1 MSYGIP
7 YRGSKN
13 TIAKRIIDL
22 LPRADTFVDLFAGG
36 CAMTHCAMGSGK
48 YRNFIANDIGDAPQ
62 LFANAIA
69 GKYRDERHWI
79 SREDFFALKDSDPY
93 IRLCW
98 SFGNGGGQYLY
109 SKEIEPWKRALH
121 YARVFGDRGEL
132 LKFGIVSDGSYS
144 DIVAHLDQY
153 KEKYIRWYWENKM
166 NTPAEL
172 ILQIEDTETE
182 IAKTKEELRQ
192 YLCDALRASGLTQA
206 EVGRRLGTQM
216 QGHYFGRS
224 QWEFPTE
231 EHYNRMREFMSLKPY
246 AEAYGYL
253 SQLITLGRLK
263 SMRSLEKL
271 ENFQRKEREQSAQN
285 LQGLRQK
292 IQLLQGDY
300 RSVHTPLDCVIY
312 CDPPYKDT
320 AGYGV
325 DFDHEAF
332 YEWARQQTA
341 PLFISEYQMP
351 DDFVCVATI
360 PKVSGASGRGAK
372 ITEEKLFVP
381 RHQYTA
387 NIIPRQLSLF

>member
-69 GKYRDERHWI
+69 GKYRDERRWI
-79 SREDFFALKDSDPY
+79 SREDFFALKDTDPY

-98 SFGNGGGQYLY
+98 SFGNSGGQYMY
-109 SKEIEPWKRALH
+109 SKEVEPWKRALH
-121 YARVFGDRGEL
+121 YAKVFGDRGEL
-132 LKFGIVSDGSYS
+132 LKFGIVSDGSRA
-144 DIVAHLDQY
+144 DIQAHHAEY
-153 KEKYIRWYWENKM
+153 KERYIRWYMENRM
-166 NTPAEL
+166 NTSAEL
-172 ILQIEDTETE
+172 AQQITDTKAE

-231 EHYNRMREFMSLKPY
+231 EHYNRMREFMPLKPY
-246 AEAYGYL
+246 AEVYGYFYL
-253 SQLITLGRLK
+253 LETIESLQSLQ
-263 SMRSLEKL
+263 SLESL
-271 ENFQRKEREQSAQN
+271 QR
-285 LQGLRQK
+285 
-292 IQLLQGDY
+292 LQGDY
-300 RSVHTPLDCVIY
+300 RSVTIPPDCVIY

-332 YEWARQQTA
+332 YEWARKQTA

-351 DDFVCVATI
+351 DDFMCVATI
-360 PKVSGASGRGAK
+360 PKASGASGQGAK
-372 ITEEKLFVP
+372 ITEEKLFMP

>member
-13 TIAKRIIDL
+13 TIAKRIINL

-69 GKYRDERHWI
+69 GEYRDERRWI

-98 SFGNGGGQYLY
+98 SFGNDQECYMY

-132 LKFGIVSDGSYS
+132 LKFGIVSDGSRA
-144 DIVAHLDQY
+144 DIQAHHAEY
-153 KEKYIRWYWENKM
+153 KEKYIRWYMENRM
-166 NTPAEL
+166 NTSAEL
-172 ILQIEDTETE
+172 AQQITDTKAE

-231 EHYNRMREFMSLKPY
+231 EHYNRMREFMPLKPY
-246 AEAYGYL
+246 TEVYGYFYL
-253 SQLITLGRLK
+253 LEMIESLQRLQ
-263 SMRSLEKL
+263 SLESL
-271 ENFQRKEREQSAQN
+271 ER
-285 LQGLRQK
+285 
-292 IQLLQGDY
+292 LQGDY
-300 RSVHTPLDCVIY
+300 RSVTIPANSVIY

-332 YEWARQQTA
+332 YEWARKQTA

-360 PKVSGASGRGAK
+360 PKASGASGQGAK
-372 ITEEKLFVP
+372 MTEEKLFVP

-387 NIIPRQLSLF
+387 NITPRQMCLF

>member
-36 CAMTHCAMGSGK
+36 CAMTHCAIGSGK

-69 GKYRDERHWI
+69 GKYRDERRWI
-79 SREDFFALKDSDPY
+79 SREDFIALKDSDPY

-172 ILQIEDTETE
+172 VPQIEDTETE
-182 IAKTKEELRQ
+182 IAKTKEELRPTS
-192 YLCDALRASGLTQA
+192 ASVRQDSRRQRWGADSARRCKGTTSG
-206 EVGRRLGTQM
+206 GRNGN
-216 QGHYFGRS
+216 FPPRS
-224 QWEFPTE
+224 T
-231 EHYNRMREFMSLKPY
+231 
-246 AEAYGYL
+246 
-253 SQLITLGRLK
+253 T
-263 SMRSLEKL
+263 
-271 ENFQRKEREQSAQN
+271 
-285 LQGLRQK
+285 
-292 IQLLQGDY
+292 
-300 RSVHTPLDCVIY
+300 T
-312 CDPPYKDT
+312 
-320 AGYGV
+320 
-325 DFDHEAF
+325 
-332 YEWARQQTA
+332 
-341 PLFISEYQMP
+341 
-351 DDFVCVATI
+351 VCVN
-360 PKVSGASGRGAK
+360 
-372 ITEEKLFVP
+372 LC
-381 RHQYTA
+381 H
-387 NIIPRQLSLF
+387 

>member
-1 MSYGIP
+1 MSYGTP

-36 CAMTHCAMGSGK
+36 CAMTHCAMESGK

-69 GKYRDERHWI
+69 GKYRDERRWI
-79 SREDFFALKDSDPY
+79 SREDFFALKDADPY

-98 SFGNGGGQYLY
+98 SFGNSQEHYMY

-132 LKFGIVSDGSYS
+132 LKFGIVSDGSRA
-144 DIVAHLDQY
+144 DIQAHHAEY
-153 KEKYIRWYWENKM
+153 KEKYIRWYMENRI
-166 NTPAEL
+166 NTSAEL
-172 ILQIEDTETE
+172 AEQITDTKAE

-216 QGHYFGRS
+216 QRHYFGRS

-231 EHYNRMREFMSLKPY
+231 EHYNRMREFIPLKPY
-246 AEAYGYL
+246 AEVYGYF
-253 SQLITLGRLK
+253 RLLETIE
-263 SMRSLEKL
+263 SLESL
-271 ENFQRKEREQSAQN
+271 ESLQRLQRLQRLQS
-285 LQGLRQK
+285 LESLE
-292 IQLLQGDY
+292 GDY
-300 RSVHTPLDCVIY
+300 RSVTIPPNSAIY

-332 YEWARQQTA
+332 YRWALQQTA

-387 NIIPRQLSLF
+387 NITPRQLSLF